1 MLDNMSVEQMSRAVE
16 MVRAHRR
23 SAGTAGPFT
32 EASGGVT
39 ERNLV
44 QIAATGVDRI
54 SLGALTH
61 FASVLDLAMKIAS

>member
-1 MLDNMSVEQMSRAVE
+1 MLDNMSVEQMSQAVE

-23 SAGTAGPFT
+23 SAGAAGPLT

-39 ERNLV
+39 ERHLV
-44 QIAATGVDRI
+44 EIAASGVDRI

-61 FASVLDLAMKIAS
+61 SAPVLDLAMDLA